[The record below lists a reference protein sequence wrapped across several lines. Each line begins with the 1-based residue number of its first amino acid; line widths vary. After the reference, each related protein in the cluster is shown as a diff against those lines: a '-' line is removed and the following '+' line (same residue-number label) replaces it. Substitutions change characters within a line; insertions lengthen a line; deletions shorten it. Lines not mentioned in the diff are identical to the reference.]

1 MVQWLP
7 LSEIAT
13 AIQGLLEA
21 RGQLIQDFFTR
32 SAASATSCAGATDA
46 GETLGAQQLK
56 QHNGSIRVK
65 DKVDELTRIAAETAH
80 IAGEIMAEHFSQKS
94 LMDMSQMQLRTKAE
108 IKKSLNELEKTAD
121 AELRALGE
129 QAKQAMQRCKASR
142 CRRNRRNR
150 CRRSFKSSSR
160 RSSPNM
166 SRRSKPLARSV
177 D

>member
-1 MVQWLP
+1 MGAAGGQMVQWLP

-21 RGQLIQDFFTR
+21 RGQLIQDFYEISGISDIMR
-32 SAASATSCAGATDA
+32 GATDA

-108 IKKSLNELEKTAD
+108 KPQTRNCAP
-121 AELRALGE
+121 LGNRPSR
-129 QAKQAMQRCKASR
+129 QCSR
-142 CRRNRRNR
+142 CRASKCPRNRRNR
-150 CRRSFKSSSR
+150 CKRSSSKSNR
-160 RSSPNM
+160 PSLPSM
-166 SRRSKPLARSV
+166 SRRSKPLARKYQSTP
-177 D
+177 